1 MRAGAEAKV
10 SIEDN
15 GIAVGAGSKYNAG
28 NAEGGAAAVAGAN
41 YDGSLYAEAV
51 STSSAYVRL
60 TRDEVEKA
68 KTDLQHFRMER
79 DKANIVLMAKD
90 EAFEKQRNQVLQLQ
104 RKHDETLVQKAKA
117 GKDKTDV
124 LCKKTDVE
132 MNLSALKMKL
142 AADTRRVQSFTTKGG
157 EHIEVLQ
164 RLQRL
169 HRSVT
174 DLTVEI
180 ARLEKEVDELDII
193 FKEYKTAVDTAER
206 HLIDLGSKIV
216 EETRILDKAKTEKDD
231 AENKKKE
238 AETRVTKEE
247 ANVKTHEDAMEE
259 AESKLKDAKKDQDL
273 YRNLKR

>member
-1 MRAGAEAKV
+1 LRAGAEAKV

-142 AADTRRVQSFTTKGG
+142 AADTRRVQSSTTKGG

-164 RLQRL
+164 RR
-169 HRSVT
+169 VT